1 MCVGAVLVVKDPML
15 LNMRREGP
23 FLWAGG
29 GCMGGKLLE
38 LHGGVS
44 TGGGFEENLN
54 VEEERPGSAA
64 LPLHIF

>member
-1 MCVGAVLVVKDPML
+1 
-15 LNMRREGP
+15 
-23 FLWAGG
+23 
-29 GCMGGKLLE
+29 MGGKLLE

-44 TGGGFEENLN
+44 TWGGFEENLN